1 MPLPEN
7 AFEAQYQVEDGY
19 VAGERPQTF
28 KIYAEDLEDLED
40 DPSDDAL
47 REFYDNEI
55 SAHYKDN
62 ENIGPSSRREDKFIA
77 WAKAQIAE
85 RKAAE
90 LDEAREFGL
99 TGPE

>member
-19 VAGERPQTF
+19 VTGERPQTF
-28 KIYAEDLEDLED
+28 EIYAEDLEDD
-40 DPSDDAL
+40 ASDDAL
-47 REFYDNEI
+47 REFYDK
-55 SAHYKDN
+55 A
-62 ENIGPSSRREDKFIA
+62 IGEDFRDSGKIYPSSRREGEFVE

-85 RKAAE
+85 RKAIE

>member
-19 VAGERPQTF
+19 VAGERLQTF
-28 KIYAEDLEDLED
+28 EIYAEDLEDD
-40 DPSDDAL
+40 ASDDAL
-47 REFYDNEI
+47 REFYNNQI
-55 SAHYKDN
+55 SADFENN
-62 ENIGPSSRREDKFIA
+62 EKIYPSSRREDKFIA

>member
-7 AFEAQYQVEDGY
+7 TFEAQYQVEDGY
-19 VAGERPQTF
+19 VTGQRPQTF
-28 KIYAEDLEDLED
+28 QISAEDLED

-55 SAHYKDN
+55 REHFLNSEKIY
-62 ENIGPSSRREDKFIA
+62 PSSRREGEFVA

-90 LDEAREFGL
+90 SDEAREFGL

>member
-19 VAGERPQTF
+19 VTGGRPQTF
-28 KIYAEDLEDLED
+28 EIYAEDLEDLED
-40 DPSDDAL
+40 DPSDDVL
-47 REFYDNEI
+47 KEFYDNEI
-55 SAHYKDN
+55 SAHFHDN
-62 ENIGPSSRREDKFIA
+62 EKIYPSSRREDKFVA
-77 WAKAQIAE
+77 WAKARIAE

>member
-19 VAGERPQTF
+19 VTAERRQTF
-28 KIYAEDLEDLED
+28 EIYSEDLED
-40 DPSDDAL
+40 DASDDAL
-47 REFYDNEI
+47 KEFYEKAINEDFRESGRI
-55 SAHYKDN
+55 Y
-62 ENIGPSSRREDKFIA
+62 PSSRRQDEFVE

-85 RKAAE
+85 RKAVE

>member
-1 MPLPEN
+1 MPLSEN

-19 VAGERPQTF
+19 VTGERPQTF
-28 KIYAEDLEDLED
+28 QIYAEDLEDD
-40 DPSDDAL
+40 ASDDAL

-55 SAHYKDN
+55 SAHFKDN
-62 ENIGPSSRREDKFIA
+62 HKIYPSSRREDKFVA

-90 LDEAREFGL
+90 LGESR
-99 TGPE
+99 

>member
-19 VAGERPQTF
+19 VTGERQQTF
-28 KIYAEDLEDLED
+28 EIYSEDLED
-40 DPSDDAL
+40 DASDDAL
-47 REFYDNEI
+47 KEFYEKAINEDFRESGRI
-55 SAHYKDN
+55 Y
-62 ENIGPSSRREDKFIA
+62 PSSRRQDEFVE

-85 RKAAE
+85 RKAVE

>member
-7 AFEAQYQVEDGY
+7 AFEAQYDVEDGY
-19 VAGERPQTF
+19 VTGGRPQTF
-28 KIYAEDLEDLED
+28 EIYAEDLKDLED
-40 DPSDDAL
+40 DPSNDAL
-47 REFYDNEI
+47 REFYDNQIRVHFEN
-55 SAHYKDN
+55 N
-62 ENIGPSSRREDKFIA
+62 EKIYPSSRREDKFIA

>member
-7 AFEAQYQVEDGY
+7 TFEAEYQVEDGY
-19 VAGERPQTF
+19 VTGARPQTF
-28 KIYAEDLEDLED
+28 LIDAENLEDLSND
-40 DPSDDAL
+40 ASDEAI
-47 REFYDNEI
+47 EAFYDNEVDE
-55 SAHYKDN
+55 HFKDN
-62 ENIGPSSRREDKFIA
+62 KRIYPSSKKVDQFVI

-90 LDEAREFGL
+90 LDEAREVGL